1 MLKLKDG
8 DYNLRLTVKNNK
20 MKIGFVHKLYKNKE
34 GFIWKNVPRLTKK
47 KIDSYWSLKNEK
59 EN

>member
-8 DYNLRLTVKNNK
+8 DYNLRLTVENNK

-34 GFIWKNVPRLTKK
+34 GFIWKNVSKLSKK
-47 KIDSYWSLKNEK
+47 KIDSIIDF
-59 EN
+59 